1 MQSAS
6 AEEYRIIKYFEMI
19 SNKRV
24 QTAVCISQNESA
36 LSPANYNSNYN
47 CTTTDFMSET
57 KDLHPSG
64 TQIELE
70 NFTRPQGSFVER
82 EQAVIVLEKSMIT
95 RLFTV
100 DGQNNLFK

>member
-1 MQSAS
+1 
-6 AEEYRIIKYFEMI
+6 MI
-19 SNKRV
+19 SNKQV
-24 QTAVCISQNESA
+24 QTAVCISQNEST
-36 LSPANYNSNYN
+36 LSPANYSSNYN
-47 CTTTDFMSET
+47 WTTTDFMNGT
-57 KDLHPSG
+57 KDLHPGG

-100 DGQNNLFK
+100 DEQNNLFK